1 MYKLTQTESV
11 IRTSDGA
18 WIPKDPANTDYQAF
32 LKYQSE
38 GGKVYDADE
47 PIPADGEQA

>member
-18 WIPKDPANTDYQAF
+18 WIPKDPANVDYQAY
-32 LKYQSE
+32 LAWLAE
-38 GGKVYDADE
+38 GNTPTPADE
-47 PIPADGEQA
+47 VTNG